1 MFFLAFFLSFLGSLP
16 PGLISLT
23 VVRTAMRRGFRAA
36 WILAFGAA
44 ATEYLQALAA
54 IGFANWF
61 LANPAVEAG
70 FRWVTAPV
78 FLGLGVYYLLWAKPQ
93 GAVPEA
99 APPPLRGLFLQG
111 VALSLF
117 NLLAI
122 PYWIAYCGWMQVG
135 GYWEDGLWPTLRFA
149 AGVTL
154 GAQAA
159 LSLYAWLGEVILR
172 RFEAVARWANYV
184 IGWLFLGLGL
194 RACLNL
200 YSLLI

>member
-61 LANPAVEAG
+61 LAHPAVEAG
-70 FRWVTAPV
+70 FRWVTAPL
-78 FLGLGVYYLLWAKPQ
+78 FLALGAYYLLWANPQ
-93 GAVPEA
+93 GEGREEA
-99 APPPLRGLFLQG
+99 PVRGRGLFFQG

-122 PYWIAYCGWMQVG
+122 PYWIAYCGWMKVG
-135 GYWEDGLWPTLRFA
+135 GYWEAGLWPTLRFA

-159 LSLYAWLGEVILR
+159 LSLYAWLGELILR
-172 RFEAVARWANYV
+172 RFDAVARWANYG
-184 IGWLFLGLGL
+184 IGLLFLGLGL
-194 RACLNL
+194 KMCWT
-200 YSLLI
+200 IVG